1 MALSNRAGYDIEID
15 PFAPNLLMDLDV
27 DPAVYIAN
35 LELDYDED
43 TETYTIMQIRGD
55 GTRETVGEITGGT
68 GGGGIFAPHLEAV
81 PEGWR
86 LYWTNDA
93 GKENPDPVIIRNGE
107 RGPQGPKGETGPQ
120 GPQGETGPAGPQ
132 GETGPEG
139 PQGPKGET
147 GPQGPQGETGPAG
160 PQGETGPEGPQG
172 PKGDK
177 GDPGTGTPVRY
188 WTGTEFRELVQVS
201 PGEASTVFYYGTDGQ
216 IAGSDFLY
224 NVPSLNAANGKY
236 LGFATDPTPG
246 GEGSRPVWTAPDT
259 TPTKNS
265 TALITSGA
273 VYAAIGAVLAASY

>member
-139 PQGPKGET
+139 PQGPKG
-147 GPQGPQGETGPAG
+147 
-160 PQGETGPEGPQG
+160 
-172 PKGDK
+172 DK

-201 PGEASTVFYYGTDGQ
+201 PGEASTDFYYGTDGQ
-216 IAGSDFLY
+216 IEGSDFLY

-236 LGFATDPTPG
+236 LEFATDPTPG

>member
-1 MALSNRAGYDIEID
+1 MALSNRAGYDIEVD

-43 TETYTIMQIRGD
+43 TETYTIIQIRGD

-68 GGGGIFAPHLEAV
+68 GGVGIFTPHLEAV

-93 GKENPDPVIIRNGE
+93 GLENPDPVVIRNGAKGE
-107 RGPQGPKGETGPQ
+107 QGETGPQ

-132 GETGPEG
+132 GEPGPT
-139 PQGPKGET
+139 GPKGET
-147 GPQGPQGETGPAG
+147 GPEGPRGPQGETGPAG
-160 PQGETGPEGPQG
+160 PTGPQGETGPQG

-177 GDPGTGTPVRY
+177 GDPGTGTSVRY
-188 WTGTEFRELVQVS
+188 WTGTEFKELVQVA
-201 PGEASTVFYYGTDGQ
+201 PAEAAITLFYGTDGT
-216 IAGSDFLY
+216 IEGNNLLY
-224 NVPSLNAANGKY
+224 CVPSLNATDGKY
-236 LGFATDPTPG
+236 LSFETDPTPG
-246 GEGSRPVWTAPDT
+246 GEGARPVWKAPDT
-259 TPTKNS
+259 TPTENS
-265 TALITSGA
+265 NALITSGA